1 MILNRLELEN
11 FRSYA
16 NAEIEFSK
24 GIYLILGENGSGKTT
39 LFEAISFALFKEFS
53 GTMDEVIRKG
63 AGHLSVTLEFTS
75 DGRRYRVVRTQKKK
89 AADARLSLFED
100 GGEVL
105 LTSGDRHVTA
115 EIEEIVHLDRQMFL
129 NAIYVRQGEIADLIT
144 TQSAERKKMLAK
156 LLGID
161 ALQTAWERMPLLIDE
176 YTSQKSRIEGEVAR
190 TSEVTAELHTKG
202 EAEAEAQSE
211 LARLRDDLEDAGER
225 RDECRRM
232 LEDYDKKW
240 ETFREADN
248 RLGSLRDKLGMRRK
262 LLEERKRDLR
272 GIEEAEIKVEE
283 IAEEI
288 SRREPLERLDKSLSA
303 NLDLKRECRKTSA
316 GIVGIRERWQEAV
329 SSVESGMEKC
339 SAILGERVSNLRDL
353 ENICS
358 AALARLDEETERA
371 AAASRS
377 LSAEISSG
385 HGQCGELM
393 KLRDQL
399 ASSDRS
405 CPVCRTPLTAQ
416 QREGLLE
423 KYDEQIKTIE
433 ASLLKMEEDLKERE
447 SHLADLNARSDRIR
461 REVQIEYIR
470 DKIKSAGRIHEEYEE
485 KVRERDRLESEI
497 LESEEEIGKI
507 ASLPGISGTPDAG
520 WVRDELTRMRE
531 MEAGYN
537 RLKGQIQRKG
547 EVSADIAGYSSEVA
561 HLSEEIGTT
570 AALITSLSYDK
581 KEHDSLREQLK
592 AISDAFAT
600 VDRSAAALEAGI
612 DGIRKRISEL
622 RLEKSRLEGRAADLE
637 RLRSFISR
645 LEKIRELF
653 GKDGLQKELRLR
665 ARPAIEK
672 HIRTFFADFNFEYS
686 DIQLDDDYNVRLYGP
701 AGETTVDMLSGGEK
715 IAVAIAI
722 RLGLAKALAGGAIE
736 TLMLD
741 EPTIHLDLQRRKDL
755 VDVFRQ
761 LGVIPQILIVTH
773 DDDLEEVA
781 DTAVMIRKSQGVSR
795 IELALP

>member
-16 NAEIEFSK
+16 NAEIEFSR

-39 LFEAISFALFKEFS
+39 LFEAISFALFKEFT
-53 GTMDEVIRKG
+53 GTIDEVIRKG

-75 DGRRYRVVRTQKKK
+75 DGRSYRVVRTQKKK
-89 AADARLSLFED
+89 AADARLYLFED

-144 TQSAERKKMLAK
+144 TRSAERKKMVAK

-161 ALQTAWERMPLLIDE
+161 ALQTAWERMPAIIDE
-176 YTSQKSRIEGEVAR
+176 YTSRKIHIEGEVAR
-190 TSEVTAELHTKG
+190 TSEVTEEVRTREA
-202 EAEAEAQSE
+202 AEAEAQSE
-211 LARLRDDLEDAGER
+211 LARLKEDLEDAGER

-232 LEDYDKKW
+232 LEEYDEKW

-248 RLGSLRDKLGMRRK
+248 RLRALRERLGMRER
-262 LLEERKRDLR
+262 LLGERKRDLR
-272 GIEEAEIKVEE
+272 RIEEAEKRVEE
-283 IAEEI
+283 ISEEI
-288 SRREPLERLDKSLSA
+288 SRREPLERLDRLLSV
-303 NLDLKRECRKTSA
+303 NLELKRECRNISA
-316 GIVGIRERWQEAV
+316 EIVRIRERWQDSI
-329 SSVESGMEKC
+329 SSVESEMERC

-353 ENICS
+353 ENACN
-358 AALARLDEETERA
+358 AALARIDEETKRA
-371 AAASRS
+371 AEASRS
-377 LSAEISSG
+377 LAAGISSSR
-385 HGQCGELM
+385 GQCSELV
-393 KLRDQL
+393 KLRNQL

-405 CPVCRTPLTAQ
+405 CPVCRTPLTAV
-416 QREGLLE
+416 QREELLE
-423 KYDEQIKTIE
+423 RYDGQIKTIE

-461 REVQIEYIR
+461 REVQIEYFREKIR
-470 DKIKSAGRIHEEYEE
+470 SAGRIHEECEE
-485 KVRERDRLESEI
+485 KVRERDRLKSEI
-497 LESEEEIGKI
+497 LEAEEECGKI
-507 ASLPGISGTPDAG
+507 ASLPGVSGTQELEE
-520 WVRDELTRMRE
+520 VREELRRMRE
-531 MEAGYN
+531 TEAEYN
-537 RLKGQIQRKG
+537 RLKGQIQRKD
-547 EVSADIAGYSSEVA
+547 EVSADIAGYGSEVVQ
-561 HLSEEIGTT
+561 LSEEMET
-570 AALITSLSYDK
+570 AASLITRLSYDK
-581 KEHDSLREQLK
+581 KEHDSIREQVK
-592 AISDAFAT
+592 EISDAFASL
-600 VDRSAAALEAGI
+600 DRNAAALEAGI
-612 DGIRKRISEL
+612 GGIRKRISEL
-622 RLEKSRLEGRAADLE
+622 LEEKSRLEERAADLE

-645 LEKIRELF
+645 LTGIREVF

-665 ARPAIEK
+665 ARPVIEK

-755 VDVFRQ
+755 VYVFRR

-773 DDDLEEVA
+773 DEDLEEVA
-781 DTAVMIRKSQGVSR
+781 DTTVMIRKSQGVSG
-795 IELALP
+795 IEPTLP